1 MLPGFGVNY
10 IAQHDCATRRGNNF
24 RLLKIISVIHWGRK
38 LVHQSSEKN
47 IFERNRKNRTP
58 YKLGALKNVLKRQV
72 AHCCA
77 I

>member
-1 MLPGFGVNY
+1 MLPGFGAAY
-10 IAQHDCATRRGNNF
+10 ITQHNCTTRRGNNF
-24 RLLKIISVIHWGRK
+24 RRQKIISVIHWGRK

-47 IFERNRKNRTP
+47 IFERTRKNRIL